1 VHCETAKVIS
11 GRDWLVGNP
20 SYRYKKHSCKTGLPL
35 DRNAICRGLPESFL
49 AVDERSAA
57 HQQHVEVDQSEEA
70 QSSEWH
76 GVSQNENTKMARNVI
91 FARILEALDN
101 VFDLNLGPSKQ
112 ESIVKVD
119 EAPPQQ

>member
-1 VHCETAKVIS
+1 
-11 GRDWLVGNP
+11 
-20 SYRYKKHSCKTGLPL
+20 
-35 DRNAICRGLPESFL
+35 LPESFL